1 MTSLRLDKRE
11 KLRGKTRVDGI
22 FVAGTSVIA
31 YPLRAV
37 FMVERDTGGET
48 AAARFLVSI
57 PKKKI
62 RHAVDRVLL
71 RRRVWDEIGGLDE
84 VFAVSYNDIDL
95 CLRLRRAGYLIVWTP
110 FAELYH
116 RESASRR
123 ATNATPEAEALH
135 QRETALFSDRW
146 QAELA
151 AGDPYYNPSLRDD
164 RLNLAP
170 RSSAQIQKARCADL
184 TPS

>member
-48 AAARFLVSI
+48 AAVRFLVSI

-71 RRRVWDEIGGLDE
+71 RRRTRE
-84 VFAVSYNDIDL
+84 AY
-95 CLRLRRAGYLIVWTP
+95 RLNRHLLLP
-110 FAELYH
+110 
-116 RESASRR
+116 
-123 ATNATPEAEALH
+123 ALH
-135 QRETALFSDRW
+135 EAGARVDVAFCYLSRDLAPYEVINAKMQHLLGIIARAATTPSHETA
-146 QAELA
+146 A
-151 AGDPYYNPSLRDD
+151 APHP
-164 RLNLAP
+164 
-170 RSSAQIQKARCADL
+170 
-184 TPS
+184 